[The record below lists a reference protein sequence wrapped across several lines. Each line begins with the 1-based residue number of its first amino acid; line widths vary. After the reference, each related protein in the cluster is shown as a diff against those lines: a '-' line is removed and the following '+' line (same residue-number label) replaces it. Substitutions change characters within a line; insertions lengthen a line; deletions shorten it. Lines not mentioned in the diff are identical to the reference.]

1 MKGHAGKS
9 AAPLRQ
15 SVSSEPVG
23 GATCLAGHRD
33 FAPGSTYFVVPGT
46 TFLSKITLPMK
57 FP

>member
-15 SVSSEPVG
+15 SVLSEPMGG

-33 FAPGSTYFVVPGT
+33 FA
-46 TFLSKITLPMK
+46 K
-57 FP
+57 